1 MEKIN
6 IRSKIPKKESE
17 KLPLFFKTV
26 NYVHLGE
33 ENTSCTDYPLDKF
46 YSPRKN
52 KKYMTSK
59 HYLSG
64 TNQLISKIY
73 SLDKLKD

>member
-6 IRSKIPKKESE
+6 IKTRIPKKEGE

-33 ENTSCTDYPLDKF
+33 ENTSTDYPLDKF

-52 KKYMTSK
+52 KMYMTCK